1 MVHCIAQGETS
12 FIPVNSAISLS
23 EHKEREEA
31 AEREQANRLLDIQAK
46 AGAASEAAV
55 KICAALERTER
66 QLSGEGSGLGN
77 VLERVD
83 ELREMLRAGA
93 RSDRPPV
100 PP

>member
-1 MVHCIAQGETS
+1 MAHCIAQGETS
-12 FIPVNSAISLS
+12 FIPVNSAISLA

-66 QLSGEGSGLGN
+66 QLSGEGDMGRYG
-77 VLERVD
+77 EIWGDMGRHG
-83 ELREMLRAGA
+83 EM
-93 RSDRPPV
+93 
-100 PP
+100 